1 MNFPFA
7 AHTWTIIALASV
19 AIVAAFY
26 AINALKRQ
34 RNVQFWLAFGL
45 AISTLTISGTVFLR
59 LDRLHTDLLDGS
71 PGIKTKQDL
80 LQRYGTPT
88 RTDSYVYAGQ
98 NIECWIYEVRL
109 FSPHIL
115 KQFEM
120 VHDTVTAS
128 IGTNNI

>member
-19 AIVAAFY
+19 AIAGALYGV
-26 AINALKRQ
+26 IALKKQ
-34 RNVQFWLAFGL
+34 RRLAFWLSFGL
-45 AISTLTISGTVFLR
+45 AISTLTASSLIFLR
-59 LDRLHTDLLDGS
+59 LERLHSDLLGGS

-88 RTDSYVYAGQ
+88 RKDSYVYGGQ

-109 FSPHIL
+109 FKPHIL